1 MPSGSGR
8 PTATRY
14 VVTAEIKAVVKD
26 RETEVLDALAIRW
39 RDGRPHIRC
48 PYRDHDDA
56 NPSWRWDHRASR
68 ARCTCTPGD
77 SIFDVVMRREGCDF
91 EVATLRVAELLGRSD
106 LIREK
111 NEKTGNQGHGTDAAS
126 LLNPMVG
133 LNALGYY
140 EAPPPGSKAKPE
152 LVGAHPCAVFGTVA
166 ADGRTHAHR
175 IYLAPGGA
183 GKADLG
189 TSADGRLRDPK
200 KSART

>member
-126 LLNPMVG
+126 LLNPPPHLRDDALVCAYLANRLGIPAEEVPLPSTPMLG
-133 LNALGYY
+133 LKALGYY
-140 EAPPPGSKAKPE
+140 DAPPP
-152 LVGAHPCAVFGTVA
+152 
-166 ADGRTHAHR
+166 
-175 IYLAPGGA
+175 
-183 GKADLG
+183 
-189 TSADGRLRDPK
+189 
-200 KSART
+200 